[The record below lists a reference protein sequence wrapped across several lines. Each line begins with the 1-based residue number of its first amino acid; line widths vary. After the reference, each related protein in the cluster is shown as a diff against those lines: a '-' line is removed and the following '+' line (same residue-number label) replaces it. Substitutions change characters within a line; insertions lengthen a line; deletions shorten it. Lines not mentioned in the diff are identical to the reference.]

1 MAVKAVSA
9 DASSVMPPGKEKAE
23 DLSAKNA
30 IDGKVSTQWASDLG
44 EPQNIMFDLGREI
57 AVDKLIITWGSSHA
71 SSYNI
76 EVSLNGS
83 LWTGVFSTESGRGG
97 TETVTF
103 PLSKTRYI
111 KLTLLK
117 NDGAEGFRI
126 REISVYG
133 KKKLILF

>member
-1 MAVKAVSA
+1 LAVKAVSA

-44 EPQNIMFDLGREI
+44 EPQNIMLDLGREI
-57 AVDKLIITWGSSHA
+57 AADKLIITWGSSHA

-117 NDGAEGFRI
+117 NDGAEGFKI

>member
-1 MAVKAVSA
+1 LAVKAVSA